1 MPETGFPPP
10 GLIGLPSG
18 GCVANG
24 PFRDFKTTLDPGPLP
39 PDGIVTASGPR
50 CLRRNFQPDA
60 TDASLSWKANVVPLL
75 NITNF
80 PEFTAGF
87 DADVGKTGKFSNGV
101 HGGGHFGVGGE
112 VSKLLALAV
121 RYLPFAELNV
131 NCL

>member
-10 GLIGLPSG
+10 GLFGPPSG

-24 PFRDFKTTLDPGPLP
+24 PFANFKTALDPGPLP
-39 PDGIVTASGPR
+39 PDGIITASVER

-60 TDASLSWKANVVPLL
+60 TDASLSWKTNVVPLL

-80 PEFTAGF
+80 PEFSAGF
-87 DADVGKTGKFSNGV
+87 DADVGKTGKFAAGV

-112 VSKLLALAV
+112 VSGSLILGAHY
-121 RYLPFAELNV
+121 RPFEELKA